1 MNPEMKKAFDE
12 WFYSAEHRKKYD
24 CGSTGY
30 LAALE
35 SWQAATEA
43 QDVKVWLLKEEVQG
57 WKDECDL
64 VMQVADMI
72 GHDKDLA
79 EIKELA
85 MLVKRLS
92 SALRVAVPKSRLA
105 ASAMDYLR
113 RYGIEGSPMR
123 EKENT
128 NER

>member
-1 MNPEMKKAFDE
+1 MNAEMKKVFDE

-35 SWQAATEA
+35 GWRAATEA
-43 QDVKVWLLKEEVQG
+43 QDARVRELEKEAQG
-57 WKDECDL
+57 WRDECDL
-64 VMQVADMI
+64 VMQCADMI
-72 GHDKDLA
+72 GHDKDNA